1 MRHDGARGPL
11 AGRQG
16 AGESRPTEDRPGPD
30 TSMPPFARSF
40 RAIPFL
46 LGALLLGAAAADAQS
61 WPSRTITLVVAFPPS
76 TTTDFAARAIAQELS
91 KEYGQPV
98 VVENRTAGGG
108 VVASLTV
115 AKAPPDGYTLLMTT
129 IGPAVLR
136 PLIDSK
142 VHYDAVADFTPIALV
157 GEAPNLLV
165 SSPKLG
171 VGDVQGLVAH
181 AKLNPGKLT
190 MGHPGIGTM
199 GHLIALLFA
208 SEAGIEPN
216 FISYAGS
223 PPLLT
228 DLAGGT
234 IDAGSI
240 AFGAP
245 VGASKILAVT
255 TDERLT
261 FLPGIPTMK
270 ESKFP
275 NVTGATWS
283 GLFGPAG
290 LPPEIVGKLNQS
302 INALLRKDETRQL
315 FDKVGYRALGGP
327 PERLRQQMAD
337 DRAK

>member
-1 MRHDGARGPL
+1 
-11 AGRQG
+11 
-16 AGESRPTEDRPGPD
+16 
-30 TSMPPFARSF
+30 MPPFARSF
-40 RAIPFL
+40 RAILFL
-46 LGALLLGAAAADAQS
+46 LGVLSLGAGAAGAQS
-61 WPSRTITLVVAFPPS
+61 WPARTITLVVAFPPS

-91 KEYGQPV
+91 KEWGQSV

-142 VHYDAVADFTPIALV
+142 LHYDAVADFTPIVLV

-165 SSPKLG
+165 SSPKLNIS
-171 VGDVQGLVAH
+171 DVRGLVTH
-181 AKLNPGKLT
+181 AKANPGRLT
-190 MGHPGIGTM
+190 IGHPGIGTM
-199 GHLIALLFA
+199 GHLIGLLFA
-208 SEAGIEPN
+208 SEAGIEAN

-240 AFGAP
+240 AYGAP
-245 VGASKILAVT
+245 VGSSKVLAVT
-255 TDERLT
+255 TQERLA
-261 FLPGIPTMK
+261 FLPGVPTMR
-270 ESKFP
+270 ESGFP

-290 LPPEIVGKLNQS
+290 LPPAIVAKLNQS

-315 FDKVGYRALGGP
+315 FDKAGYHGLGGP

-337 DRAK
+337 DRAKWSKVIAAAKLSLDP

>member
-1 MRHDGARGPL
+1 MTKTDLGA
-11 AGRQG
+11 
-16 AGESRPTEDRPGPD
+16 D
-30 TSMPPFARSF
+30 TSMPSFARSIL
-40 RAIPFL
+40 AIFIL
-46 LGALLLGAAAADAQS
+46 LGACLLGVVAAGAQS
-61 WPSRTITLVVAFPPS
+61 WPSRMITLVVAFPPS

-91 KEYGQPV
+91 KEWGQSV
-98 VVENRTAGGG
+98 VVENRTSGGG
-108 VVASLTV
+108 VAASLTV

-142 VHYDAVADFTPIALV
+142 LHYDAVADFTPIVLV

-171 VGDVQGLVAH
+171 IGDVRGLVAH
-181 AKLNPGKLT
+181 AKANPGRLT
-190 MGHPGIGTM
+190 IGHPGIGTM
-199 GHLIALLFA
+199 GHLIGLLFA
-208 SEAGIEPN
+208 SEARIDVN
-216 FISYAGS
+216 FISYPGS

-240 AFGAP
+240 AYGAP
-245 VGASKILAVT
+245 VGTAKVLAVT
-255 TDERLT
+255 TAERLA
-261 FLPGIPTMK
+261 FLPGVPTMK
-270 ESKFP
+270 EGGFP

-290 LPPEIVGKLNQS
+290 LPPAIVAKLNQS
-302 INALLRKDETRQL
+302 VNALLRKNETRQL
-315 FDKVGYRALGGP
+315 FDKAGYHALGGP

-337 DRAK
+337 DRAKWSKVIAAAKISVDP